1 MHGAS
6 SHTDP
11 PKQVVSPFCLGRHY
25 TSVAPA
31 MHKEKAKYA
40 TAAAQ
45 IMVSVTGNGG
55 KAGTTRKL
63 SRTTAAA
70 HEPGAGVKMAATEGT
85 SKVPS
90 ANGPSGKVGA
100 GSQISDVG
108 HEARG
113 VPTVATNRD
122 VMVPQPFLP
131 QANGN
136 WFVGPHDTPQCQV
149 FLFNIPSHV
158 LLLLI

>member
-1 MHGAS
+1 M
-6 SHTDP
+6 
-11 PKQVVSPFCLGRHY
+11 Q
-25 TSVAPA
+25 
-31 MHKEKAKYA
+31 KEKAKYA

-113 VPTVATNRD
+113 VPAVATNRD

-136 WFVGPHDTPQCQV
+136 
-149 FLFNIPSHV
+149 
-158 LLLLI
+158 